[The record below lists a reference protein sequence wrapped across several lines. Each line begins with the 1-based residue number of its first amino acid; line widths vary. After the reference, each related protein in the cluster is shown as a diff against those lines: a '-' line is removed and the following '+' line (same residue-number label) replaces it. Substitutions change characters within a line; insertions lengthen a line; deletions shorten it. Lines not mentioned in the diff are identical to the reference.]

1 MARSEIFGG
10 SVDVTYHTWMQC
22 FDQISKFAM
31 SRSEKESLLEVVF
44 RRICDQIRT
53 RNFEKEST
61 IPWSTLYILQYIYNI
76 ENQNLLR
83 RRASK
88 EIADVEIIL
97 QLVSKFYQTQEK
109 NKK

>member
-22 FDQISKFAM
+22 FDEISKFAM

-53 RNFEKEST
+53 RNFEKECDQ
-61 IPWSTLYILQYIYNI
+61 LYHGPHYIYYNI
-76 ENQNLLR
+76 Y
-83 RRASK
+83 
-88 EIADVEIIL
+88 IIL
-97 QLVSKFYQTQEK
+97 KIRIY
-109 NKK
+109 

>member
-1 MARSEIFGG
+1 M
-10 SVDVTYHTWMQC
+10 VDIIY
-22 FDQISKFAM
+22 I
-31 SRSEKESLLEVVF
+31 
-44 RRICDQIRT
+44 
-53 RNFEKEST
+53 T
-61 IPWSTLYILQYIYNI
+61 IYIYNI

>member
-1 MARSEIFGG
+1 M
-10 SVDVTYHTWMQC
+10 VDIIY
-22 FDQISKFAM
+22 I
-31 SRSEKESLLEVVF
+31 
-44 RRICDQIRT
+44 
-53 RNFEKEST
+53 T
-61 IPWSTLYILQYIYNI
+61 IYIYNI

-109 NKK
+109 NKKWKKIETVL

>member
-1 MARSEIFGG
+1 M
-10 SVDVTYHTWMQC
+10 VDIIY
-22 FDQISKFAM
+22 I
-31 SRSEKESLLEVVF
+31 
-44 RRICDQIRT
+44 
-53 RNFEKEST
+53 T
-61 IPWSTLYILQYIYNI
+61 IYIYNI

-88 EIADVEIIL
+88 EIEDVEIIL